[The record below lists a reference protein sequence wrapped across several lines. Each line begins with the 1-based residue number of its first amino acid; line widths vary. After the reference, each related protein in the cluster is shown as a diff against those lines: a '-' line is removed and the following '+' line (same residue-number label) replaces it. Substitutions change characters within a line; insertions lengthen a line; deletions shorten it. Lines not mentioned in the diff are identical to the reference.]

1 MRDHL
6 GEFGTVKRGCKIMG
20 IAESTFYHQPCREE
34 KQLKRDLILKDAIEK
49 IHVDL
54 PGYGY
59 RRVRE
64 HLLREGLTV
73 NTKRIRRVMKHFE
86 LFSCLK
92 KWLRPRGVAM
102 GKQLRYPN
110 LIRGLKLSAPNQVW
124 ATDITFIKLMKE
136 FVYLSAVI
144 DIYTRQIVGWSVS
157 KNLSHEFC
165 LRSLEVAIRRR
176 KPPEGI
182 IHHSDR
188 GVQYVSE
195 PYVDFLNQH
204 GFKISMSK
212 VGTPEDNAFIE
223 AFFKTLKYEEVYFR
237 NYQTMKDVINNLPR
251 FIDEVYNTKRL
262 HSSLGYKTPDEFER
276 EILTLNPAD
285 RPVQKIWGRAL

>member
-1 MRDHL
+1 
-6 GEFGTVKRGCKIMG
+6 MG